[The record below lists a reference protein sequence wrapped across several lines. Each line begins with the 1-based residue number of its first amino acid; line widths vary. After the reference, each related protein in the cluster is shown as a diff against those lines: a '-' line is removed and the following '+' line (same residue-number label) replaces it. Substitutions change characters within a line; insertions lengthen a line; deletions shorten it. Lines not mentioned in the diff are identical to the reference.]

1 MSMKAPPAGEL
12 DTLIGIY
19 RKSNTPTGD
28 TDLDTDL
35 DLLIQRWA
43 KIEPVGTAVYVGSFQ
58 TDTGITHRIYIDFTE
73 GIKAEDVIRTSDGR
87 QFRVQRSTNL
97 NGRRVCTVL
106 EVEELGDEETV

>member
-35 DLLIQRWA
+35 DLIIQRWA
-43 KIEPVGTAVYVGSFQ
+43 KIEPVGTSVYVGSFQ